1 MRRRLNVVVDM
12 AGATAA
18 PDALGGEGSAV
29 GGAAPS
35 AVTPQRSRW
44 GGHGVTAGGAGGGGG
59 REWWLDP
66 VAAAGGGG
74 GAAGGEAGGAPPPP
88 ALPRVLRMV
97 GRGAC
102 WDGWQGTWGEAWKG
116 GWKSMDGPP

>member
-1 MRRRLNVVVDM
+1 M

-18 PDALGGEGSAV
+18 PAAPGGEGRGV

-35 AVTPQRSRW
+35 AVTPRSSRW
-44 GGHGVTAGGAGGGGG
+44 GGHGVAAGGTGGGGG

-66 VAAAGGGG
+66 VSAAGGGG
-74 GAAGGEAGGAPPPP
+74 GVAGGEAGGAPPPP

-102 WDGWQGTWGEAWKG
+102 WDGWQGTWGEAWRG
-116 GWKSMDGPP
+116 GWKSIDGPP